1 VSKLLE
7 HEVKALLAD
16 LGVAVPEGILVDAD
30 GEHGALTDEAGT
42 FFVKAQIAAGDRAKA
57 GGVVRTNGLVAAR
70 AAAAEMLGR
79 EIRGTRVDSVLIER
93 GAMGPW
99 EGYAAV
105 TVVENPPRR
114 VLVFSTEGG
123 AGFDPATA
131 HFRLTL
137 SDGPQAYRIRRE
149 LRRIGVPSHELTA
162 VTTFLNR
169 LVDCAL
175 TWSAYTVETNPI
187 TFVDGA
193 VVALDAKADLD
204 DYSKAFI
211 PRPELLDRPEQ
222 DARERAAR
230 DCQQGDHRGSLRY
243 VQLIPESAGRN
254 PSQVAS
260 HSVGGGESMVVLD
273 ALAAA
278 GLSATNYCDTSGS
291 PSAAK
296 VATGAGLVAGQTH
309 VDGLLFSTCI
319 ANQDL
324 SITAEGL
331 LAGWDSAQWRGPTVV
346 RFAGNQSDR
355 ARQMVR
361 DWAALHDVQVVVLG
375 EESDEWHAAAA
386 LAGLVTEGARA

>member
-1 VSKLLE
+1 
-7 HEVKALLAD
+7 
-16 LGVAVPEGILVDAD
+16 
-30 GEHGALTDEAGT
+30 
-42 FFVKAQIAAGDRAKA
+42 
-57 GGVVRTNGLVAAR
+57 
-70 AAAAEMLGR
+70 
-79 EIRGTRVDSVLIER
+79 
-93 GAMGPW
+93 
-99 EGYAAV
+99 
-105 TVVENPPRR
+105 
-114 VLVFSTEGG
+114 
-123 AGFDPATA
+123 
-131 HFRLTL
+131 
-137 SDGPQAYRIRRE
+137 
-149 LRRIGVPSHELTA
+149 
-162 VTTFLNR
+162 
-169 LVDCAL
+169 
-175 TWSAYTVETNPI
+175 
-187 TFVDGA
+187 
-193 VVALDAKADLD
+193 
-204 DYSKAFI
+204 
-211 PRPELLDRPEQ
+211 
-222 DARERAAR
+222 
-230 DCQQGDHRGSLRY
+230 
-243 VQLIPESAGRN
+243 
-254 PSQVAS
+254 
-260 HSVGGGESMVVLD
+260 MVVLD